1 MVLER
6 LGRLDEAIEL
16 LRQLCVLTQDR
27 PAPLSLLGH
36 ALAASD
42 RRYEAEE
49 VLQRL
54 IAHPNAPDL
63 DLARVYCG
71 LRDTKQTLK
80 RLEAAIDARDVHL
93 LTVPTDRRFD
103 WLRSNPAFA
112 KLMRRM
118 GLPASLR
125 R

>member
-1 MVLER
+1 MIER
-6 LGRLDEAIEL
+6 
-16 LRQLCVLTQDR
+16 
-27 PAPLSLLGH
+27 P
-36 ALAASD
+36 
-42 RRYEAEE
+42 
-49 VLQRL
+49 
-54 IAHPNAPDL
+54 APDL

-80 RLEAAIDARDVHL
+80 CLEAAIDSRDVHL
-93 LTVPTDRRFD
+93 LTVPTDHRFD

-118 GLPASLR
+118 SLPASLR